1 MKYSLQY
8 QYKGPDDERPED
20 YGQQN
25 ELALKEGEPLVVPN
39 VGDSVTL
46 MLTRPNKLDAYKVV
60 SRLFSYDSGWCHINI
75 VVTDLDDGE
84 YLSLIKE

>member
-8 QYKGPDDERPED
+8 QYKGPDDERPQD

-25 ELALKEGEPLVVPN
+25 KLTIKEGEPFVVPN

-46 MLTRPNKLDAYKVV
+46 MLSRPHKLDAYKVI
-60 SRLFSYDSGWCHINI
+60 SRLFSYSDGWCHINI
-75 VVTDLDDGE
+75 VVTDSDDGE
-84 YLSLIKE
+84 YSRLIKE